1 MRKQIAIGIIG
12 IIATLG
18 LTACRTSSN
27 SVTYLQDSDTSQTT
41 DMKVLA
47 DYPLRIA
54 PDDQLQITV
63 SGTEPD
69 AVAVFNMPLTTHQK
83 AGEMIVSSTPVLYT
97 YQVSSSGEIDFPIL
111 GRLKVDGL
119 TTSQLS
125 DTLTRRIGKYV
136 KSPIVSTRIS
146 NFKVSVL
153 GEVNRPGTLQ
163 ITSERLSVLDAIG
176 MAGDLTIQGNRKN
189 VLLVRDNN
197 GRQELHRLDLTS
209 TSLFASPCYY
219 LQQND
224 VLYIEPNK
232 ARQKDTNISQNR
244 QQNLTLVSTIISA
257 LSVLAS
263 LGIAFLVK

>member
-1 MRKQIAIGIIG
+1 MIPPLKSSISYSLTEKQG
-12 IIATLG
+12 
-18 LTACRTSSN
+18 
-27 SVTYLQDSDTSQTT
+27 
-41 DMKVLA
+41 
-47 DYPLRIA
+47 
-54 PDDQLQITV
+54 
-63 SGTEPD
+63 
-69 AVAVFNMPLTTHQK
+69 
-83 AGEMIVSSTPVLYT
+83 
-97 YQVSSSGEIDFPIL
+97 QVNPSGEIDFPVL

-163 ITSERLSVLDAIG
+163 VTSERLSVLDAIG

-219 LQQND
+219 LQQHD
-224 VLYIEPNK
+224 IVYVEPK
-232 ARQKDTNISQNR
+232 YRRKSGEDRGWQLATILIS
-244 QQNLTLVSTIISA
+244 LTSA
-257 LSVLAS
+257 ICSIFWA
-263 LGIAFLVK
+263 IK